1 MGLWYKI
8 HVPQKYY
15 KNGTKSMYQEGRTN
29 VSRRKIKAFIDE
41 RGIKQSFLAER
52 TGVSQSI
59 MSKMLSGD
67 YTITGNQLSRNLQSI
82 TSSYGTVF

>member
-1 MGLWYKI
+1 M
-8 HVPQKYY
+8 VQNPC
-15 KNGTKSMYQEGRTN
+15 TKKGGQMSVGE
-29 VSRRKIKAFIDE
+29 KIKAFIDE

-67 YTITGNQLSRNLQSI
+67 YTITAINYHEICKALQ
-82 TSSYGTVF
+82 VPMEQFFED